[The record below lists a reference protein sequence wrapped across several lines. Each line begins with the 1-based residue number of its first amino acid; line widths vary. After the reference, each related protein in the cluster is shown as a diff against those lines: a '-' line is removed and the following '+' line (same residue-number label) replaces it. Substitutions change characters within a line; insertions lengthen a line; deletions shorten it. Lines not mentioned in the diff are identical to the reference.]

1 MTKAEQTK
9 QFIIEKSAPI
19 VNKKG
24 MAATS
29 LTDIMDA
36 TRLTKGGIYGNFGSK
51 DDICQAVFTHLS
63 GQLAALLDQ
72 RVSKGRSAKEKL
84 YSVLSFYEGREQVE
98 GGCPLLNFGVEADDT
113 HPVVRDMVKRA
124 ILNAERRIA
133 SVVQAGITSGEVVAG
148 LDAEAFSVKVVA
160 LLEGAMLIRRVMRD
174 NTQMRMVVAA
184 IKSEF
189 ERHLTASP
197 ASDS

>member
-1 MTKAEQTK
+1 MTKAEQTR

-29 LTDIMDA
+29 LTDIMDV
-36 TRLTKGGIYGNFGSK
+36 TRLTKGGIYGNFDSK
-51 DDICQAVFTHLS
+51 DEICQAAFGHLS
-63 GQLAALLDQ
+63 GQLAAYLDQ

-84 YSVLSFYEGREQVE
+84 YNILAFYEGREQVE

-124 ILNAERRIA
+124 ILNAQRRIA
-133 SVVQAGITSGEVVAG
+133 AIMQAGIANGEIAAE
-148 LDAEAFSVKVVA
+148 LDAEAFSVKLFA
-160 LLEGAMLIRRVMRD
+160 LLEGAILVRRVMRD

-189 ERHLTASP
+189 ERYLMTSAPS
-197 ASDS
+197 SS